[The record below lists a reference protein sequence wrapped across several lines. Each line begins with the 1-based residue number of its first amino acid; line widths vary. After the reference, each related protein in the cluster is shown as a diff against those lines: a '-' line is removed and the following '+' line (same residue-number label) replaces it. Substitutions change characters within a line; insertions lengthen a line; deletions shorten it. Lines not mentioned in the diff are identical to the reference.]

1 MRKRKRG
8 GTLKEKYRPSPPC
21 SCEVC
26 RSFCAR
32 PGWWT
37 VEEAER
43 ALEAGYG
50 DRMMLEISPELTF
63 GVLSPAF
70 GGCEAKPALQA
81 FAKNGCCFLEGG
93 LCALH
98 GTGFQP
104 LECRV
109 CHHAR
114 PGAGRLCHADIEKDW
129 QSERGRALV
138 DAWAARYYLYNRYRT
153 GKKE

>member
-1 MRKRKRG
+1 MKKRPQ
-8 GTLKEKYRPSPPC
+8 TLNAKYRPSPPC
-21 SCEVC
+21 GCEIC

-43 ALEAGYG
+43 AIDAGYG
-50 DRMMLEISPELTF
+50 DRMMLELSPEMTF

-70 GGCEAKPALQA
+70 RGCEARPALQHY
-81 FAKNGCCFLEGG
+81 AKNGCCFFSDG
-93 LCALH
+93 LCVLH

-109 CHHAR
+109 CHHTR
-114 PGAGRLCHADIEKDW
+114 PGAGMRCHADIEKDW
-129 QSERGRALV
+129 RSARGQTLV
-138 DAWAARYYLYNRYRT
+138 NAWAVRYDILKRYGT
-153 GKKE
+153 KK